1 MNTQQLK
8 CFVCVADKL
17 NFTKAAEELFLS
29 VPTVTHHI
37 KNLEEE
43 LGTLLF
49 IRTSKI
55 VKLTDAGNHF
65 YADAKD
71 ILDKF
76 DMAEKKIKKIISR
89 NTKFFKIGCTS
100 NAEIFY
106 LEKILS
112 SLRKSFPNIYTQLTQ
127 RDYFSLKNLFV
138 NKQLDVMLATREMI
152 RDIPECR
159 FIKTKEMKTYA
170 IVPDDSHL
178 KGKNKISFE
187 DLKNECIIALHPKF
201 IPFHYMS
208 KDQDPIMIRSQTNFD
223 IICENDQT
231 AVLLAKC
238 GYGITVLPEFCIP
251 EKALNMNLI
260 PVYLSNEHENGHD
273 IEYGIAFHRNDRSK
287 YLNEF
292 IKYFK
297 EQFG

>member
-76 DMAEKKIKKIISR
+76 FQNRMHQQCG
-89 NTKFFKIGCTS
+89 N
-100 NAEIFY
+100 
-106 LEKILS
+106 ILS
-112 SLRKSFPNIYTQLTQ
+112 
-127 RDYFSLKNLFV
+127 
-138 NKQLDVMLATREMI
+138 
-152 RDIPECR
+152 
-159 FIKTKEMKTYA
+159 
-170 IVPDDSHL
+170 
-178 KGKNKISFE
+178 
-187 DLKNECIIALHPKF
+187 
-201 IPFHYMS
+201 
-208 KDQDPIMIRSQTNFD
+208 
-223 IICENDQT
+223 
-231 AVLLAKC
+231 
-238 GYGITVLPEFCIP
+238 
-251 EKALNMNLI
+251 
-260 PVYLSNEHENGHD
+260 
-273 IEYGIAFHRNDRSK
+273 
-287 YLNEF
+287 
-292 IKYFK
+292 
-297 EQFG
+297 